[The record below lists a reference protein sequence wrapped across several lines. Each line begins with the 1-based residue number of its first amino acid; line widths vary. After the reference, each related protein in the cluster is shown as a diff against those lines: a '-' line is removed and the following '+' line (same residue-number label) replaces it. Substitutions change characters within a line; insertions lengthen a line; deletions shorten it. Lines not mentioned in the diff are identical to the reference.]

1 MFDQCRQRQKDVDHA
16 FMNAIIEPLLGRIE
30 PRLGIIKP
38 LLGRIEVRLG
48 TVEPVE
54 GLKKLYF
61 ENVFRRVRKSA
72 AVELSILLSNEPSEK
87 AVGYFYRQNHFRSSS
102 ALENVSVHLTKSMD
116 VGFLLSSRESD
127 TDRHFKIAKRI
138 KRRRDR
144 EPSRISMKKVWNSCF
159 FS

>member
-1 MFDQCRQRQKDVDHA
+1 M
-16 FMNAIIEPLLGRIE
+16 
-30 PRLGIIKP
+30 
-38 LLGRIEVRLG
+38 
-48 TVEPVE
+48 
-54 GLKKLYF
+54 
-61 ENVFRRVRKSA
+61 FRRVRKSA

-138 KRRRDR
+138 KRPRAVQDINEEGLELMLFQLNTKNISSSHSRRFCV
-144 EPSRISMKKVWNSCF
+144 SKMKLLTSGDIELNPGPLQNVNTQTTLSVGSTILLNF
-159 FS
+159 R